1 MFNWNEFDKLFN
13 EFFSSSFDDKN
24 WTKNT
29 YSSPDGLYSMSY
41 MTRNFNNTSPS
52 DELYVLKEKL
62 SLAIKEE
69 NFEEAVNLRDEIKK
83 LEKNK
88 EELSKLKFKL
98 DECIRNQDFERAIEY
113 RDKIKSLK

>member
-1 MFNWNEFDKLFN
+1 MFNWNEFDKLLN
-13 EFFSSSFDDKN
+13 EIFSSSFDDKN

-29 YSSPDGLYSMSY
+29 YRSKDGLYSMSF
-41 MTRNFNNTSPS
+41 MTRNFKNEKPT

-62 SLAIKEE
+62 NLAVRVE

-98 DECIRNQDFERAIEY
+98 DECIRTQDFEKAIQY
-113 RDKIKSLK
+113 RDQIKSLK

>member
-1 MFNWNEFDKLFN
+1 MFNWNEFDKLLN
-13 EFFSSSFDDKN
+13 ELLHSSFDDKN

-29 YSSPDGLYSMSY
+29 YRSPNGLYSMSF
-41 MTRNFNNTSPS
+41 MTKNFDNQKSK
-52 DELYVLKEKL
+52 DELYILKEKL

-98 DECIRNQDFERAIEY
+98 NECIRTQDFEKAIEY